1 MARVAPRLLAGA
13 VGLGLAQA
21 SLADTAS
28 QDLTVEAGLAAALT
42 IDCFR
47 PLSMG
52 RIALPAGPRGG
63 LAYLTLSTVPDFQ
76 EISVDTTFEP
86 GNAAVT
92 ILGGSSNGGCTI
104 SGGVPGTCVQPVA
117 QDLKDNNYAVA
128 LEPAAVL
135 GLPASETSD
144 TPFSFFTVF
153 AVPTFREPVEFDAT
167 GEATFGIGAR
177 ITIRDNLTATDF
189 GGFAAAITIT
199 MEEVAC
205 P

>member
-13 VGLGLAQA
+13 VGLGLAQV

-52 RIALPAGPRGG
+52 RIALPAGPRGDF
-63 LAYLTLSTVPDFQ
+63 ASLTLSTLPDFQ
-76 EISVDTTFEP
+76 EISVDTLDP

-177 ITIRDNLTATDF
+177 ITIRDNLTATDY
-189 GGFAAAITIT
+189 GDFAAAITIT